1 MELTA
6 ENFLGNNTGSWYD
19 SCQLCPRNCRAQR
32 TRGPAGFCSEPDRV
46 RAAVAC
52 LHFGEEPPITV
63 KNGSGTIFISG
74 CNLGCAFCQN
84 YQISQQRMGSE
95 LSRSDFAKV
104 CLALQSAGAENI
116 NIVTGSHTIPAIAEG
131 LTEARMRGL
140 TLPICWNSSAYEKV
154 DVLRLLEGLVNIW
167 LPDFKTINPHTSA
180 ILFKAE
186 DYPQRAQENILYMV
200 ENYPLTYDTARK
212 EERLLQGVIVRHL
225 FLPGHL
231 EDTIL
236 TLQWLKEHIDGRA
249 YISLMSQYTP
259 VAFVEEEGK
268 HAQRQQQL
276 AALEN
281 RLVSRNEFQDL
292 QDLLEAFDFKYLF
305 YQELVEDTEW
315 LPDFNRIQPFSYE
328 LAKPVWHWREGFV

>member
-1 MELTA
+1 M
-6 ENFLGNNTGSWYD
+6 
-19 SCQLCPRNCRAQR
+19 
-32 TRGPAGFCSEPDRV
+32 
-46 RAAVAC
+46 AC

-84 YQISQQRMGSE
+84 YQISQQGMGSD

-154 DVLRLLEGLVNIW
+154 EVLRLLEGLVNIW
-167 LPDFKTINPHTSA
+167 LPDFKTINPQTSA
-180 ILFKAE
+180 ALFNAR
-186 DYPQRAQENILYMV
+186 DYPQRAQETILYMV
-200 ENYPLTYDTARK
+200 ENYPLVYDTARK
-212 EERLLQGVIVRHL
+212 EEKLLQGVIVRHL

-231 EDTIL
+231 EDTAL
-236 TLQWLKEHIDGRA
+236 TLQWLKENIDGRA
-249 YISLMSQYTP
+249 YLSLMSQYTP
-259 VAFVEEEGK
+259 VAFEEEEGK

-281 RLVSRNEFQDL
+281 RLVSQGEFQDL

-315 LPDFNRIQPFSYE
+315 LPDFDKVQPFSYE

>member
-1 MELTA
+1 M
-6 ENFLGNNTGSWYD
+6 
-19 SCQLCPRNCRAQR
+19 
-32 TRGPAGFCSEPDRV
+32 
-46 RAAVAC
+46 AC

-167 LPDFKTINPHTSA
+167 LPDFKTINPQTSA

-276 AALEN
+276 AALGN